1 MRDWKKAVQ
10 AGVIGAAILLQSVLT
25 VNSINAEGASD
36 PAPVINPTGISNGK
50 TVLFDNTHEE
60 TAGAADWVIDGGF
73 SDFGQALAGQGYMV
87 KELRKSTPITLT
99 DLQQAQVFVMAE
111 PNVPL
116 KTSEQSAILQYVQNG
131 GSILF
136 IGDHY
141 NADRNLNRWDGS
153 ETFNGYRRGA
163 FGNPTKG
170 MNSGEASS
178 AAMQDVTSTDWL
190 MTNFGLRF
198 RYNAIGDV
206 TANIVVSSSESLG
219 ITSGVS
225 TVAMHAGATL
235 AIGDTHHAKGIVYVP
250 ANPPKWSS
258 AVDQGVYN
266 GGGSAEGPMVAI
278 AKNSLGK
285 AAFIGDS
292 SAVEDA
298 TPKYKREDTGA
309 TKTTYAGF
317 QEQND
322 STLLVNLV
330 NWLAKQESYTSFDGI
345 SGFTEDQP
353 TQLLSMET
361 PANSTEPQQ
370 EPWSTPPSGYLWYDS
385 STFKPGSYGYSSGQ
399 SGGGGTASFSEMFET
414 GSKTSYTSGNVTLA
428 SGSWYFDDALIGNLS
443 TDVKDGTQAARIKSA
458 GAISMNFDVSG
469 SSQVQLSIAN
479 FGSDTGA
486 TWKLQKSTDGGSTWI
501 DVTSATTCTSTLT
514 QQTITVGATGNVRFK
529 VVVAGTS
536 GSRID
541 VDDFQIVSAGSG
553 SGSGSGSG
561 TATMSETY
569 ESGTKS
575 TYTAGNVTLASGSW
589 YFDDALMGNLST
601 DVKDGTQAARIKSA
615 GAISMNF
622 DVSGASQVQ
631 LSIANFG
638 SDTGATWK
646 LQKSTDGGSTWIDVT
661 SATTCT
667 STLTQQTITVGAT
680 GNVRF
685 KVVVAGTSGSRIDVD
700 DFQVMN

>member
-1 MRDWKKAVQ
+1 MIYWKKAALASVM
-10 AGVIGAAILLQSVLT
+10 GAALLLQGTLPPTGSAY
-25 VNSINAEGASD
+25 AEGPSD
-36 PAPVINPTGISNGK
+36 PAPVINPTVTPKGK
-50 TVLFDNTHEE
+50 TILFDNTHEE
-60 TAGAADWVIDGGF
+60 TAGSADWVIDGGF

-153 ETFNGYRRGA
+153 EVFNGYRRGA

-170 MNSGEASS
+170 MSSGEASS

-190 MTNFGLRF
+190 MSNFGLRF

-206 TANIVVSSSESLG
+206 TANNVVSPSQSFN

-225 TVAMHAGATL
+225 TVAMHAGSTL
-235 AIGDTHHAKGIVYVP
+235 AIEDPHHAKGIVYIP
-250 ANPPKWSS
+250 ANPPAWSN

-266 GGGSAEGPMVAI
+266 GGGTAEGPMVAI

-292 SAVEDA
+292 SAVEDS

-309 TKTTYAGF
+309 SKTTYAGF

-322 STLLVNLV
+322 ATLLVNLV
-330 NWLAKQESYTSFDGI
+330 NWLGTQENYTSFDGI
-345 SGFTEDQP
+345 SGFTEDTP
-353 TQLLSMET
+353 TSLLSMET
-361 PANSTEPQQ
+361 PANSTEPQT
-370 EPWSTPPSGYLWYDS
+370 EPWSTPAAGYLWYDP
-385 STFKPGSYGYSSGQ
+385 STFKAGSYGYSSGQ
-399 SGGGGTASFSEMFET
+399 SGGGGTTAAFSETFES
-414 GSKTSYTSGNVTLA
+414 GSKTSYTAGNVTLA
-428 SGSWYFDDALIGNLS
+428 SGSWYFDNALLGNSS
-443 TDVKDGTQAARIKSA
+443 TDIKDGTQAARMKSA
-458 GAISMNFDVSG
+458 GSISMNFDVQSAA
-469 SSQVQLSIAN
+469 QVQLSVAN
-479 FGSDTGA
+479 FGTDTGA

-501 DVTSATTCTSTLT
+501 DVTSAATATSTLT
-514 QQTITVGATGNVRFK
+514 QQTITVGATSNVRFK

-541 VDDFQIVSAGSG
+541 VDDFQIVDN
-553 SGSGSGSG
+553 GSGSG
-561 TATMSETY
+561 TGSGTATLTETY
-569 ESGTKS
+569 ESGTKTS
-575 TYTAGNVTLASGSW
+575 YTAGNVTLASGSW
-589 YFDDALMGNLST
+589 YFNNALIGNLST

-615 GAISMNF
+615 GSISMNF
-622 DVSGASQVQ
+622 DVSSASQVE
-631 LSIANFG
+631 LSVANFG

-646 LQKSTDGGSTWIDVT
+646 LQKSTNGGSTWTDVT
-661 SATTCT
+661 SAATAT
-667 STLTQQTITVGAT
+667 STLTQQTISVGAT
-680 GNVRF
+680 GTVRF
-685 KVVVAGTSGSRIDVD
+685 KIVVAGTSGMRLDID
-700 DFQVMN
+700 DFQVIN